1 MSLTFIAGENL
12 LSKVEQQYY
21 RLDKR
26 RPNWMKRARF
36 VAFLI
41 AGIFFLAI
49 CAGTVSAPLAGYS
62 ITVYKAS
69 TTPTIDGKWTTE
81 TEWDDAATGI
91 ISDDAIFRI
100 KWNQADQVYDN
111 FIVEF
116 FSDNTN
122 DAEDYVRI
130 CYDVSANGGIVVGT
144 DDVRVDYVG
153 HGASAQVNTYVGGGI
168 GWGSGLLTGITVE
181 DSLDVSK
188 LHGSP
193 HWITEFKI
201 AKDENGIDVNNA
213 IRVSVYDASNSSA
226 GEIAWPPTGLEQP
239 VDWGDAPQS
248 SSEIP
253 EGIGLFTLVII
264 MSVAVLVGSLC
275 GRKRSKLG
283 KLTHSS

>member
-122 DAEDYVRI
+122 DAE
-130 CYDVSANGGIVVGT
+130 